1 MRNAC
6 PTARP
11 AARVPSFCPALVAAL
26 AVAFA
31 MPAQAAEKPIEFDIP
46 AGKIDEIC
54 LPIKAGDTIHWR
66 FTADGPVDFNLHHHV
81 GKKVVMPVKQKAI
94 TSHEGKL
101 DIKADAEWCLMWTAP
116 KTRGVSVRGG
126 FATTDVL
133 R

>member
-1 MRNAC
+1 MNLAR
-6 PTARP
+6 PTALL
-11 AARVPSFCPALVAAL
+11 PALTAAL
-26 AVAFA
+26 FA
-31 MPAQAAEKPIEFDIP
+31 CHASLVQAAEVPIEFDIP

-81 GKKVVMPVKQKAI
+81 GKKVVMPVNQKAV
-94 TSHEGKL
+94 TSHEGKY
-101 DIKADAEWCLMWTAP
+101 DIKDAAEWCLMWTAP

-126 FATTDVL
+126 YATTDVL

>member
-1 MRNAC
+1 MTIAGMSFART
-6 PTARP
+6 TA
-11 AARVPSFCPALVAAL
+11 FLPALVAAMSTAL
-26 AVAFA
+26 T
-31 MPAQAAEKPIEFDIP
+31 MPALAAEKPIEFDIP

-81 GKKVVMPVKQKAI
+81 GKKVVMPVNQKAV
-94 TSHEGKL
+94 TSHEGKY
-101 DIKADAEWCLMWTAP
+101 DIQAAAEWCLMWTAP